1 MAGQGEG
8 TREFHGFHEIVTES
22 KKQLGNECYRGG
34 VIEPVGLR
42 ARKKVRTRDAIADA
56 AISLF
61 LARGFD
67 QVSVS
72 DVAATAEVSKP
83 TLFRYFATKE
93 DLVLHRFADHN
104 GEAARVVRD
113 RRTGIG
119 PLTALH
125 RHFRAGLD
133 RFEPVTGLNDH
144 PEVVAF
150 HRLVFT
156 TPSLAA
162 RLTRYTLDDEEAL
175 AAVLGPDIEAR
186 LQAAQVI
193 AVHRVLARTNWQ
205 KIADGRTARAVQPEA
220 VADADRA
227 FIQLRHGMDGP

>member
-1 MAGQGEG
+1 M
-8 TREFHGFHEIVTES
+8 
-22 KKQLGNECYRGG
+22 
-34 VIEPVGLR
+34 IEPVGLR

-72 DVAATAEVSKP
+72 DIAATAEVSKP

-104 GEAARVVRD
+104 GEAARVLRD
-113 RRTGIG
+113 RRSDIA
-119 PLTALH
+119 PMAALH

-144 PEVVAF
+144 PEVVEF

-156 TPSLAA
+156 TPSLAG
-162 RLTRYTLDDEEAL
+162 RLTQYMLDDEDSL
-175 AAVLGPDIEAR
+175 AAALGPGIGAR

-193 AVHRVLARTNWQ
+193 AVQRVLARTNWQ
-205 KIADGRTARAVQPEA
+205 KIADGRTAHDVQPEA
-220 VADADRA
+220 VVDADQA
-227 FIQLRHGMDGP
+227 FTQLRRGMGSS